1 MKKLSPITSG
11 AYSCDSHAML
21 DILKMANYKDALT
34 VAINI
39 MQTKREGNIDENI
52 YIQLKTQYKLYCF
65 DLGIDTGYFKG

>member
-1 MKKLSPITSG
+1 MKNLSPITSG

-39 MQTKREGNIDENI
+39 MQTKRELNIDEDTFIN
-52 YIQLKTQYKLYCF
+52 LKTKYKLYCF